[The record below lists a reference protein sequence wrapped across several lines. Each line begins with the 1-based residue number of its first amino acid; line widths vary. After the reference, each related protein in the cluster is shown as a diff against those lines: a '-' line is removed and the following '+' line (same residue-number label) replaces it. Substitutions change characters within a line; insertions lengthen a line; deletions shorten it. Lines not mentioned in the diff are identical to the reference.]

1 VVVQAEFAK
10 NGLSHRAPLKVQAVN
25 ILEELHHW
33 LEHRLDEVNVGRA
46 KRRL

>member
-1 VVVQAEFAK
+1 VVIPEEFAK
-10 NGLSHRAPLKVQAVN
+10 NGLSHRVPLKVQAVN

-33 LEHRLDEVNVGRA
+33 LEHRLDEVNVGRG